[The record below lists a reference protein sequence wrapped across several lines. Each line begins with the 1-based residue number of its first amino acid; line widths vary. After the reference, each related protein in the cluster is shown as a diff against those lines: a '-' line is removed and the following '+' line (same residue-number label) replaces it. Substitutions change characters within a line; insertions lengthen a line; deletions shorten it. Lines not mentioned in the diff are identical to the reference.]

1 MFFTYNAFRR
11 SSWHDVAILLNKILK
26 LLWLL
31 LLLWLVSRN
40 GRLGRRWSTDG
51 WWCCHRSWTADL
63 WMRLLLVQL
72 LLLLRGRMLLL
83 LLLLRQFADFGGRQV
98 IRGRNKC
105 PSVRVIGGLKWWVM
119 GSENMPT
126 IQIARYLNACI
137 NVTSFSSIADWS
149 NSEYLSWNYLQSG
162 VLSWCARLYYTNGSI
177 GLFCRLK
184 LFIQLIT
191 T

>member
-1 MFFTYNAFRR
+1 MLFFTYNAFRR

-31 LLLWLVSRN
+31 LLLRLVSRK

-51 WWCCHRSWTADL
+51 WWCCHRSWTANL

-72 LLLLRGRMLLL
+72 LLRWRMLLL

-126 IQIARYLNACI
+126 IQIVLLLKCLYKCHQ
-137 NVTSFSSIADWS
+137 F
-149 NSEYLSWNYLQSG
+149 LQ
-162 VLSWCARLYYTNGSI
+162 YFI
-177 GLFCRLK
+177 LK
-184 LFIQLIT
+184 
-191 T
+191 